1 MPINFPNRNL
11 TSFPTIPPNETQ
23 IILDNNQITEI
34 PASIGTSVNLT
45 RLYVRK
51 NKLTSIPKEL
61 GNLSNLQLL
70 LLGSNQITELPIEIG
85 NLTKLTQL
93 RLENNKITELPKEIG
108 NLTNLT
114 HLFLENNQISFLPE
128 EIKNLKKLV
137 HLSLDGNPIV
147 FPETYANNKAQETI
161 AFVLEQQ
168 SHLTA
173 KDSLITKKA
182 FYFTNAS
189 KESVIEKYNGII
201 KQFASDKTVDFLE
214 ITSTKDIKKDT
225 NVVFIIAPLDVH
237 KNEKLIFDIADKC
250 KKLSVRFFVLTQKG
264 FIEKDFDSVNLT
276 KGEAFESL
284 SNQLHSKY
292 ANEYNN
298 FSSYEEFDNL
308 IFEALKQHKPNI
320 RLSRLNLVNI
330 GHFSSLEID
339 FNKDLTCLI
348 GENGT
353 GKSTILR
360 ALALA
365 VIGHNHK
372 KIAEKAK
379 KGFLKI
385 QGFTES
391 GLIYSE
397 GVIRLEYSIDGD
409 NFYNELKFSPND
421 NGNDITIVQ
430 SGDFQIV
437 YNKYNLKSLIVG
449 FPQARGNDAINQS
462 DFISNKITQPHV
474 NDLLPLINNSD
485 DFRLRSFAGW
495 IANLYFD
502 TVKNKE
508 NTKEKSKEYALI
520 NETFIIISK
529 ITKKEIKFKTV
540 KAVDPP
546 EVWVTTYDAPNG
558 VPLYMVSQ
566 GFKIVIGW
574 IGYLL
579 QRFVN
584 TFPLSEPQ
592 SAFKENAILVLDEV
606 DTSIHPVWQ
615 SYFID
620 ILRETFPQTQF
631 IFTTHSP
638 LMIAG
643 LDREQFVE
651 LTIQDNEIV
660 ALKNQ
665 IDTWAFTYRDVLQKL
680 FDTVDPKPKKTI
692 EELEL
697 LSSKSTA
704 AEEQES
710 IKENIIRLK
719 ESEQFED
726 ELEQFRKKLEDKEKE
741 LDELIKKYKD
751 KTH

>member
-1 MPINFPNRNL
+1 MPINLQNKQQTVFPP
-11 TSFPTIPPNETQ
+11 FQPTETQ
-23 IILDNNQITEI
+23 IVLNGNHISEI
-34 PASIGTSVNLT
+34 PASIGTATNLT
-45 RLYVRK
+45 HLYVGQ
-51 NKLTSIPKEL
+51 NKLKNIPA
-61 GNLSNLQLL
+61 
-70 LLGSNQITELPIEIG
+70 EIG
-85 NLTKLTQL
+85 NLKNLMALLLGHNEIQQIPSQIGNLTNLTQL
-93 RLENNKITELPKEIG
+93 RLQNNKLTELPKEIG
-108 NLTNLT
+108 SLTNLT
-114 HLFLENNQISFLPE
+114 HLYLANNQISFLPE

-147 FPETYANNKAQETI
+147 LPESYANNKAQETI
-161 AFVLEQQ
+161 AYILEQQ
-168 SHLTA
+168 SDLASTNSLLTR
-173 KDSLITKKA
+173 KA
-182 FYFTNAS
+182 YYFISAS
-189 KESVIEKYNGII
+189 KESVLEKYNSII
-201 KQFASDKTVDFLE
+201 NQFALDKSVEFSE
-214 ITSTKDIKKDT
+214 ITSAKDIKIDT

-284 SNQLHSKY
+284 SNQLNSKY

-320 RLSRLNLVNI
+320 RLYKLKLVNI
-330 GHFSSLEID
+330 GHFSNLEID
-339 FNKDLTCLI
+339 FNEDLTCLI

-372 KIAEKAK
+372 KIDEKAK
-379 KGFLKI
+379 RGFLKI
-385 QGFTES
+385 QGFTEN
-391 GLIYSE
+391 GLIYNE
-397 GVIRLEYSIDGD
+397 GSIRLEYSIDGD

-421 NGNDITIVQ
+421 NGNDITIVP

-462 DFISNKITQPHV
+462 EFISNKITQPHV

-485 DFRLRSFAGW
+485 DFRLRSFVGW

-502 TVKNKE
+502 SVKNKE
-508 NTKEKSKEYALI
+508 NTNETSKEETLI
-520 NETFIIISK
+520 NEAFIIISK
-529 ITKKEIKFKTV
+529 ITKKEMKFKTV

-546 EVWVTTYDAPNG
+546 EVWVTTYDSPNG

-584 TFPLSEPQ
+584 TFPLSEPK
-592 SAFKENAILVLDEV
+592 SAFKENAILILDEV

-615 SYFID
+615 SSFID

-643 LDREQFVE
+643 LDKEQFVE
-651 LTIQDNEIV
+651 LSIQNNEIV

-692 EELEL
+692 EDLEVL
-697 LSSKSTA
+697 LSKATA
-704 AEEQES
+704 VEEQES
-710 IKENIIRLK
+710 IKENITRLK

-741 LDELIKKYKD
+741 LDELIIKYKD
-751 KTH
+751 KTN

>member
-1 MPINFPNRNL
+1 MNLQNKNL
-11 TSFPTIPPNETQ
+11 TAFPPIPPNESQ
-23 IILDNNQITEI
+23 VILDTNQITEI
-34 PASIGTSVNLT
+34 PASIGSALKLSS
-45 RLYVRK
+45 LYVRH
-51 NKLTSIPKEL
+51 NKLTSVPPEI
-61 GNLSNLQLL
+61 GNLRNLQLL
-70 LLGSNQITELPIEIG
+70 LLGNNQIAGLPIEIG
-85 NLTKLTQL
+85 NLTNLTQL
-93 RLENNKITELPKEIG
+93 RLENNKLTELPKEIG

-114 HLFLENNQISFLPE
+114 HLFLVNNQISFLPE

-147 FPETYANNKAQETI
+147 LPKTYAKMKAQETI

-168 SHLTA
+168 NYLAS

-201 KQFASDKTVDFLE
+201 KQFALEKSVDFLE
-214 ITSTKDIKKDT
+214 INSAKDIKKDT

-237 KNEKLIFDIADKC
+237 QNEKLIFDIADKC

-264 FIEKDFDSVNLT
+264 FIEKDFDSVNLA

-284 SNQLHSKY
+284 SNQLYSKY

-320 RLSRLNLVNI
+320 RLSKLNLLNI
-330 GHFSSLEID
+330 GHFSNLEID

-365 VIGHNHK
+365 IIGHNHK
-372 KIAEKAK
+372 KIDEKAK
-379 KGFLKI
+379 RGFLKI

-391 GLIYSE
+391 GLIYNE
-397 GVIRLEYSIDGD
+397 GSIRLEYSIDGD

-421 NGNDITIVQ
+421 NGNDITIIP

-462 DFISNKITQPHV
+462 EFISNKITQPHV

-502 TVKNKE
+502 SVKNKE
-508 NTKEKSKEYALI
+508 NVKEKSKEEALI
-520 NETFIIISK
+520 NEAFIIISK

-540 KAVDPP
+540 NAVDPP
-546 EVWVTTYDAPNG
+546 EVWVTTYDSPNG

-579 QRFVN
+579 QRFAN
-584 TFPLSEPQ
+584 TFPLSEPK
-592 SAFKENAILVLDEV
+592 SAFKENAILILDEV

-615 SYFID
+615 SSFID

-651 LTIQDNEIV
+651 LSIQDNEIV

-692 EELEL
+692 EELEVL
-697 LSSKSTA
+697 LSKTTV
-704 AEEQES
+704 AEEQDS

-719 ESEQFED
+719 ESEQFEN
-726 ELEQFRKKLEDKEKE
+726 ELEQFGQKLKDKEKE
-741 LDELIKKYKD
+741 LDELIKKYKG
-751 KTH
+751 KTN

>member
-1 MPINFPNRNL
+1 MPINLQNRQQKV
-11 TSFPTIPPNETQ
+11 FPTFQPTETQ
-23 IILDNNQITEI
+23 ILLTNNEITEI
-34 PASIGTSVNLT
+34 PAIIGTATKLT
-45 RLYVRK
+45 HLYIAQ
-51 NKLTSIPKEL
+51 NKLKSIPDEIGNL
-61 GNLSNLQLL
+61 ISLRVLILNQNEIEQIPAQIGNLSNL
-70 LLGSNQITELPIEIG
+70 
-85 NLTKLTQL
+85 TQL
-93 RLENNKITELPKEIG
+93 RLQNNKLTELPKEIG

-114 HLFLENNQISFLPE
+114 HLFLDNNQISYLPD

-147 FPETYANNKAQETI
+147 LPETYTKNNVKETI
-161 AFVLEQQ
+161 TYILEQQ
-168 SHLTA
+168 SDLVST
-173 KDSLITKKA
+173 DSLITRKA
-182 FYFTNAS
+182 YYFTNAS
-189 KESVIEKYNGII
+189 KESVIEKYKGII
-201 KQFASDKTVDFLE
+201 TQFALDKSVDFLE
-214 ITSTKDIKKDT
+214 INSAKDIKKDT

-237 KNEKLIFDIADKC
+237 KNEKLIFDLADKC

-284 SNQLHSKY
+284 SNQLHSIY

-308 IFEALKQHKPNI
+308 IFEALKQHKPNV
-320 RLSRLNLVNI
+320 RLSKLNLINI
-330 GHFSSLEID
+330 GHFSNLEID

-348 GENGT
+348 GENGI

-360 ALALA
+360 SLALA

-372 KIAEKAK
+372 KIDEKAK
-379 KGFLKI
+379 RSFLKI

-391 GLIYSE
+391 GLIYNE
-397 GVIRLEYSIDGD
+397 GSIRLEYTIDGD
-409 NFYNELKFSPND
+409 NFYNELKFLPND
-421 NGNDITIVQ
+421 NGNDISIVP

-462 DFISNKITQPHV
+462 EFISNKITQPHI

-502 TVKNKE
+502 SVKNKD
-508 NTKEKSKEYALI
+508 NTKETSKEEVLI
-520 NETFIIISK
+520 SEAFVIISK
-529 ITKKEIKFKTV
+529 ITKKEIVFKTV

-546 EVWVTTYDAPNG
+546 EVWVTTYDSPNG

-584 TFPLSEPQ
+584 TFPLSEPKT
-592 SAFKENAILVLDEV
+592 AFKENAILILDEV
-606 DTSIHPVWQ
+606 DTSIHPIWQ
-615 SYFID
+615 SSFID

-643 LDREQFVE
+643 LDKEQFVE
-651 LTIQDNEIV
+651 LTIQDNEII

-692 EELEL
+692 EDLEIL
-697 LSSKSTA
+697 LSKATVV
-704 AEEQES
+704 EEQES

-726 ELEQFRKKLEDKEKE
+726 ELEQYRKKLEDKEKE
-741 LDELIKKYKD
+741 LDELIIKYKE
-751 KTH
+751 KTN

>member
-1 MPINFPNRNL
+1 MPINQQNRGLTAFPPF
-11 TSFPTIPPNETQ
+11 TAGETQ
-23 IILDNNQITEI
+23 LILNGNQITAI
-34 PASIGTSVNLT
+34 PSNIGTAVNLT
-45 RLYVRK
+45 HLYVGN
-51 NKLTSIPKEL
+51 NKLTEI
-61 GNLSNLQLL
+61 
-70 LLGSNQITELPIEIG
+70 PIEVCRLKRLGVLILNHNEISQIPSQIG
-85 NLTKLTQL
+85 DLSSLTQL
-93 RLENNKITELPKEIG
+93 RLQNNKLSELPREIG

-114 HLFLENNQISFLPE
+114 HLFLENNQITYLPE

-137 HLSLDGNPIV
+137 YLSLDGNPIV
-147 FPETYANNKAQETI
+147 LPETYAKNKAQETI
-161 AFVLEQQ
+161 AYILEQQ
-168 SHLTA
+168 SDLAT
-173 KDSLITKKA
+173 KDSLITRKA
-182 FYFTNAS
+182 FYFINAS
-189 KESVIEKYNGII
+189 KDSVIEKYNNII
-201 KQFASDKTVDFLE
+201 KKFGTEKSVDFLE
-214 ITSTKDIKKDT
+214 LTTPKDVKKDT
-225 NVVFIIAPLDVH
+225 NVVFIIAPFDIH
-237 KNEKLIFDIADKC
+237 QNEKLIFEIADKC
-250 KKLSVRFFVLTQKG
+250 RKLAVRFFILTQKG
-264 FIEKDFDSVNLT
+264 FIEKDFDSVNIT
-276 KGEAFESL
+276 KGKEFETVS
-284 SNQLHSKY
+284 STLHGKY
-292 ANEYNN
+292 SSEFNT

-320 RLSRLNLVNI
+320 RLSKLNLINI
-330 GHFSSLEID
+330 GHFSNLEID

-372 KIAEKAK
+372 KIDEKAK
-379 KGFLKI
+379 RGFLKI
-385 QGFTES
+385 QGFTENS
-391 GLIYSE
+391 LIYNE
-397 GVIRLEYSIDGD
+397 GSIRLEYSIDGD
-409 NFYNELKFSPND
+409 KFYNELKFSTND

-449 FPQARGNDAINQS
+449 FPQARGNDAINHS
-462 DFISNKITQPHV
+462 EFISNKITQPHV

-502 TVKNKE
+502 SIKNKE
-508 NTKEKSKEYALI
+508 NATEPSKEEALI
-520 NETFIIISK
+520 KEAFIIISK
-529 ITKKEIKFKTV
+529 ITKKDINFKTV

-546 EVWVTTYDAPNG
+546 EVWVTTYDSPNG

-584 TFPLSEPQ
+584 TFPLSEPK
-592 SAFKENAILVLDEV
+592 SAFKENAILILDEV

-615 SYFID
+615 SSFID
-620 ILRETFPQTQF
+620 ILREAFPQTQF

-643 LDREQFVE
+643 LDKEQFVE
-651 LTIQDNEIV
+651 LSIQGNEIV

-692 EELEL
+692 EDLEVL
-697 LSSKSTA
+697 LSKTTTV
-704 AEEQES
+704 EGQES
-710 IKENIIRLK
+710 IKQNIIRLK

-726 ELEQFRKKLEDKEKE
+726 ELEQFREKLETKEKE

-751 KTH
+751 KIN

>member
-1 MPINFPNRNL
+1 MPINIQGKNLNVFPAF
-11 TSFPTIPPNETQ
+11 TPAETQ
-23 IILDNNQITEI
+23 IVVNNNQITAI
-34 PASIGTSVNLT
+34 PTNIETAVNLIQ
-45 RLYVRK
+45 LYVGQ
-51 NKLTSIPKEL
+51 NKLTEIPVQVCKL
-61 GNLSNLQLL
+61 KKLSVLILNNNEISQLP
-70 LLGSNQITELPIEIG
+70 SEIG
-85 NLTKLTQL
+85 DLTSLTQL
-93 RLENNKITELPKEIG
+93 RLQNNKLSELPKEIG

-114 HLFLENNQISFLPE
+114 HLLLENNQITFLPE

-137 HLSLDGNPIV
+137 HLSMDGNPIIL
-147 FPETYANNKAQETI
+147 PETYSKNKPQETI
-161 AFVLEQQ
+161 AYILEQQ
-168 SHLTA
+168 NDLAS
-173 KDSLITKKA
+173 KDSLITRKA

-189 KESVIEKYNGII
+189 KVSVIEKYNSVIN
-201 KQFASDKTVDFLE
+201 KFATDKSVDFLP
-214 ITSTKDIKKDT
+214 ITSPKDVKKDT

-237 KNEKLIFDIADKC
+237 KNEKLILEIAEKC
-250 KKLSVRFFVLTQKG
+250 KKLGVRFFILTQKG
-264 FIEKDFDSVNLT
+264 FIEKDFESVNLT
-276 KGEAFESL
+276 KGEAFESIF
-284 SNQLHSKY
+284 SQLHSQY
-292 ANEYNN
+292 PDECNS

-308 IFEALKQHKPNI
+308 VFEALKQHKPNV
-320 RLSRLNLVNI
+320 RLSKLNLENI
-330 GHFSSLEID
+330 GHFTKLEID
-339 FNKDLTCLI
+339 LNKNLTCLI

-372 KIAEKAK
+372 KIDEKAK

-385 QGFTES
+385 QDF
-391 GLIYSE
+391 SE
-397 GVIRLEYSIDGD
+397 ENLVYKEGSIRLEYTIDGD
-409 NFYNELKFSPND
+409 RFYNELKFLPND
-421 NGNDITIVQ
+421 NGNDITIIP

-462 DFISNKITQPHV
+462 EFISNKITQPHV

-502 TVKNKE
+502 SVKNKE
-508 NTKEKSKEYALI
+508 GIKDISKEELLI
-520 NETFIIISK
+520 NEAFVIISK

-546 EVWVTTYDAPNG
+546 EVWVTTYDSPNG
-558 VPLYMVSQ
+558 VPLYLVSQ

-584 TFPLSEPQ
+584 TFPLSEPK
-592 SAFKENAILVLDEV
+592 SAFRENAILILDEV
-606 DTSIHPVWQ
+606 DSSIHPVWQ
-615 SYFID
+615 SSFIE

-643 LDREQFVE
+643 LDREQFIE
-651 LTIQDNEIV
+651 LSIVDNEIV

-665 IDTWAFTYRDVLQKL
+665 TDTWSYTYRDILQKL
-680 FDTVDPKPKKTI
+680 FDTVDPAPKKTI

-697 LSSKSTA
+697 MLSKSSITA
-704 AEEQES
+704 EQES
-710 IKENIIRLK
+710 IQENINRLK
-719 ESEQFED
+719 ESELFEN
-726 ELEQFRKKLEDKEKE
+726 ELANYEKQLIEKQKE
-741 LDELIKKYKD
+741 LDELITKYKD
-751 KTH
+751 KTN